1 MIKAGWNSM
10 NQIDYNIPL
19 AEGSSLKGQAGYD
32 AAYRLLV

>member
-1 MIKAGWNSM
+1 M

-32 AAYRLLV
+32 AAYGLLV